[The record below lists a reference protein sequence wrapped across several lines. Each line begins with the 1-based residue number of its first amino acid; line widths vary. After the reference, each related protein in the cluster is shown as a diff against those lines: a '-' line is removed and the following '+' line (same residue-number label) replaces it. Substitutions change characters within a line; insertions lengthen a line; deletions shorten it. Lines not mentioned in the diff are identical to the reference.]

1 LQYAF
6 PIPSSATN
14 VFCTPIFIVSWKSLR
29 AIEKRS
35 SCLLPR
41 FHQLREERERKMTR
55 TFSRAISSFST
66 GLSSVTGGA
75 RGGAGGRSSSIG
87 DACLANP
94 TRPCDGVPSLPIP
107 LECSGGRP
115 PSPSSSI
122 NIRIDPV
129 DAGLDSDLGGT
140 RLVRR
145 EEEGSGGGGMRPA
158 CCWRRSKGA
167 WSQTEEESSREKSEV
182 G

>member
-1 LQYAF
+1 VE
-6 PIPSSATN
+6 
-14 VFCTPIFIVSWKSLR
+14 VFESDREAEFLFTRSFFIS
-29 AIEKRS
+29 
-35 SCLLPR
+35 
-41 FHQLREERERKMTR
+41 FERRGRGKGRR
-55 TFSRAISSFST
+55 TFSKAISSFST

-75 RGGAGGRSSSIG
+75 RGGGGGRSSCIG
-87 DACLANP
+87 DGCLTSP
-94 TRPCDGVPSLPIP
+94 TRPCDGVPFLPIP
-107 LECSGGRP
+107 LECNGGRP

-129 DAGLDSDLGGT
+129 DAGLDNDLGGA

-145 EEEGSGGGGMRPA
+145 EEEGTGGGGMRPA

-167 WSQTEEESSREKSEV
+167 WSWMEEESSREKSDV